1 MCELRKLH
9 QSNIEFNANAMIFSL
24 MKNDFK
30 LERFVKVRDRND
42 RSDCQKLSQTILHVF
57 FFEVQSTMFGKQ
69 VDYIFQTKAINI
81 KTHLHVYI
89 KKMNESI
96 LYFAFPMTQI
106 MLSNKL
112 KGYLQLLYDRQEY

>member
-1 MCELRKLH
+1 
-9 QSNIEFNANAMIFSL
+9 
-24 MKNDFK
+24 
-30 LERFVKVRDRND
+30 
-42 RSDCQKLSQTILHVF
+42 
-57 FFEVQSTMFGKQ
+57 MFGKQ